1 VFRSRWLI
9 IVPAVVFALFA
20 KPAKADVLG
29 EWTYSQSCPTSGS
42 VEVIDDTIIL
52 HGPDQGGCSGAAHWV
67 KIETTIPA
75 DVDTIDFE
83 WAYQTTDGWVYD
95 PPQYGI
101 NGVYT
106 LLTQQNNATGTKSV
120 PVNEGDIFTFRQ
132 YSIDTCCAPGHLTIS
147 NLSLWASITTST
159 TSTTT
164 TTTTSTVPVTTVP
177 VTNPTT
183 TIVPE
188 TSTTTIQQTTT
199 TSSTSTTTTTTSTST
214 TTTTTTTTTSTS
226 IPQTTTSSTT
236 TSTSVPQTTTT
247 ESTTTTTQPP
257 AVPTPVTQPQ
267 ISEPEPVEPSVPE
280 EPEPTETGTT
290 STTVEEAMP
299 EETLP
304 EETTTTTEPSP
315 EPSPDTTEEPV
326 VETTLPEE
334 PETPLEA
341 PLSDEEVD
349 SLIAEAESTEA
360 LVEALADLAP
370 EQVAQVVEALL
381 AEEPSQE
388 QATALASSPEVLA
401 IVSTEQ
407 AQQIFEA
414 LDVAELSDAQTEE
427 LIAAVQDAPT
437 AIRETFED
445 TIDIFKS
452 ALDTYVPVGSNIPVG
467 TRRTLI
473 AVTAGI
479 TLAAAGTRI
488 RR

>member
-1 VFRSRWLI
+1 MRSRWLVI
-9 IVPAVVFALFA
+9 IPAVLFALFA
-20 KPAKADVLG
+20 KPAKADTLG

-42 VEVIDDTIIL
+42 VEVVDDTIIL
-52 HGPDQGGCSGAAHWV
+52 TGPNNGGCSGQAHWV

-75 DVDTIDFE
+75 DVDTIDFT
-83 WAYQTTDGWVYD
+83 WTYQTTDGWVYD

-106 LLTQQNNATGTKSV
+106 LLTQQNNATGELSV
-120 PVNEGDIFTFRQ
+120 PVNEGDVFTFRQ

-147 NLSLWASITTST
+147 NLSLWESITTST

-164 TTTTSTVPVTTVP
+164 TTTTSTVPETTVP

-183 TIVPE
+183 TTVQE
-188 TSTTTIQQTTT
+188 TSTSTTVPATT
-199 TSSTSTTTTTTSTST
+199 TSVENSTSTTSTTTTTS
-214 TTTTTTTTTSTS
+214 
-226 IPQTTTSSTT
+226 
-236 TSTSVPQTTTT
+236 SVPQTTST

-267 ISEPEPVEPSVPE
+267 IVEPEPVDTSVPV

-290 STTVEEAMP
+290 TTSVEEAIP
-299 EETLP
+299 ETTLP
-304 EETTTTTEPSP
+304 EETTTTDETY
-315 EPSPDTTEEPV
+315 PDTTEEPV
-326 VETTLPEE
+326 VDTTLPEE

-349 SLIAEAESTEA
+349 SLIAEAETTEA
-360 LVEALADLAP
+360 LIEALAELSP
-370 EQVAQVVEALL
+370 EQVEQVIESLL
-381 AEEPSQE
+381 AEEPSEE

-401 IVSTEQ
+401 VVSTEQ

-427 LIAAVQDAPT
+427 LIAAIESAPLE
-437 AIRETFED
+437 IREEFED
-445 TIDIFKS
+445 TIDIFGEG
-452 ALDTYVPVGSNIPVG
+452 LDDYTPTGSNIPVG
-467 TRRTLI
+467 ERRTLI
-473 AVTAGI
+473 AATVGL

>member
-1 VFRSRWLI
+1 MGRNTRYLI
-9 IVPAVVFALFA
+9 IIPAVLFALFA
-20 KPAKADVLG
+20 KPAKADTLG
-29 EWTYSQSCPTSGS
+29 EWTYSQSCATGS

-52 HGPDQGGCSGAAHWV
+52 RGPDGGGCMGANWV

-75 DVDTIDFE
+75 DVDTIDFT
-83 WAYQTTDGWVYD
+83 WAYQTNDGWVYD

-106 LLTQQNNATGTKSV
+106 LLTQQNNATGSLSV
-120 PVNEGDIFTFRQ
+120 PVNEGDVFTFRQ
-132 YSIDTCCAPGHLTIS
+132 YSIDSCCQPGNLTIS
-147 NLSLWASITTST
+147 NLSLWESITTST

-164 TTTTSTVPVTTVP
+164 TTTTSTVPETTVP

-183 TIVPE
+183 TTVQETTTTVPE
-188 TSTTTIQQTTT
+188 TT
-199 TSSTSTTTTTTSTST
+199 TSVENSTS
-214 TTTTTTTTTSTS
+214 
-226 IPQTTTSSTT
+226 TTSSTT
-236 TSTSVPQTTTT
+236 TSTSSVPQTTTT

-257 AVPTPVTQPQ
+257 QPPTPVTQPQ

-280 EPEPTETGTT
+280 EPEPTETDTT
-290 STTVEEAMP
+290 EPAVEEATQ

-326 VETTLPEE
+326 VDTTLPEATD
-334 PETPLEA
+334 TPLEA

-349 SLIAEAESTEA
+349 SLIAEAETTEA
-360 LVEALADLAP
+360 LVEALAELSP
-370 EQVAQVVEALL
+370 EQVEQVVESLL
-381 AEEPSQE
+381 AEEPTQE

-437 AIRETFED
+437 EIREEFED
-445 TIDIFKS
+445 TIDIFGEG
-452 ALDTYVPVGSNIPVG
+452 LDDYTPTGSTIPVG
-467 TRRTLI
+467 ERRTLI

>member
-1 VFRSRWLI
+1 MRSRWLI
-9 IVPAVVFALFA
+9 IIPAVLFALFA
-20 KPAKADVLG
+20 KPAKADTLG
-29 EWTYSQSCPTSGS
+29 EWLASQSCATASI
-42 VEVIDDTIIL
+42 EVIDNTIIL
-52 HGPDQGGCSGAAHWV
+52 HGPDGGCPGANWI

-75 DVDTIDFE
+75 DVDTIDFT
-83 WAYQTTDGWVYD
+83 WSYQTYDGWVYD

-106 LLTQQNNATGTKSV
+106 LLTQQNNATGSLSV

-147 NLSLWASITTST
+147 NLSLWESITSST

-164 TTTTSTVPVTTVP
+164 STTTVPSTTVP

-183 TIVPE
+183 TTVQETTTTVPE
-188 TSTTTIQQTTT
+188 TT
-199 TSSTSTTTTTTSTST
+199 TSVENSTSTTTS
-214 TTTTTTTTTSTS
+214 
-226 IPQTTTSSTT
+226 
-236 TSTSVPQTTTT
+236 SVPQTTST

-257 AVPTPVTQPQ
+257 ETSTSTQPQ

-280 EPEPTETGTT
+280 EPEITETGTT
-290 STTVEEAMP
+290 STTVEEATP
-299 EETLP
+299 EEMLP

-315 EPSPDTTEEPV
+315 ETYPDTTEEPV
-326 VETTLPEE
+326 VDTTLPEATD
-334 PETPLEA
+334 TPLEA
-341 PLSDEEVD
+341 PLSDEEVG
-349 SLIAEAESTEA
+349 SLIAEAETTEA
-360 LVEALADLAP
+360 LVEALAELSP
-370 EQVAQVVEALL
+370 EQVEQVIEALL
-381 AEEPSQE
+381 AEEPTQE

-414 LDVAELSDAQTEE
+414 LDVAELSDAQTEA
-427 LIAAVQDAPT
+427 LIAALQDAPT
-437 AIRETFED
+437 EIRETFED

>member
-1 VFRSRWLI
+1 MRSKWLI
-9 IVPAVVFALFA
+9 LVPAIGFALFA
-20 KPAKADVLG
+20 KPAKADTLG
-29 EWTYSQSCPTSGS
+29 EWLASQSCATASI
-42 VEVIDDTIIL
+42 EVIDDTIIL
-52 HGPDQGGCSGAAHWV
+52 HGPDGGCPGANWI
-67 KIETTIPA
+67 KIETTISA
-75 DVDTIDFE
+75 DVDTIDFT
-83 WAYQTTDGWVYD
+83 WAYQTNDGWVYD

-106 LLTQQNNATGTKSV
+106 LLTQQNNATGSLSV
-120 PVNEGDIFTFRQ
+120 PVNEGDVFTFRQ

-164 TTTTSTVPVTTVP
+164 TTTTSTVPSTTVP

-183 TIVPE
+183 TTVQETTTTVPE
-188 TSTTTIQQTTT
+188 TT
-199 TSSTSTTTTTTSTST
+199 TSVENSTSTTS
-214 TTTTTTTTTSTS
+214 
-226 IPQTTTSSTT
+226 
-236 TSTSVPQTTTT
+236 SVPQTTST

-280 EPEPTETGTT
+280 EPEITETGTT
-290 STTVEEAMP
+290 TTLVEEATP

-326 VETTLPEE
+326 VDTTLPEATD
-334 PETPLEA
+334 TPLEA
-341 PLSDEEVD
+341 PLSDEEVENI
-349 SLIAEAESTEA
+349 LVEAETTEA
-360 LVEALADLAP
+360 LVEALAELSP
-370 EQVAQVVEALL
+370 EQVEQVVEALL

-407 AQQIFEA
+407 AAQIFEA
-414 LDVAELSDAQTEE
+414 LDIAELSDTQTEA

-437 AIRETFED
+437 EIRETFED